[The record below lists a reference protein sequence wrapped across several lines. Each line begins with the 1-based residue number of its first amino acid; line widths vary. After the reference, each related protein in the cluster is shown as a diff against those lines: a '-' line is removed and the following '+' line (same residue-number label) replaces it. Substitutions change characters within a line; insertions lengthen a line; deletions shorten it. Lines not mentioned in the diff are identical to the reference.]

1 VLPDLPLLPLLWRPG
16 RLFLLASLR
25 PLLGVPARVLLLLP
39 AFLLLQGLCTV
50 AGPSLGNP
58 SLRPDNDDEQQRQ

>member
-1 VLPDLPLLPLLWRPG
+1 MLPDLPLLLLLWRPG
-16 RLFLLASLR
+16 RLFLLTSVL
-25 PLLGVPARVLLLLP
+25 PLLGVPVRALLLLP

-58 SLRPDNDDEQQRQ
+58 LLRPENNDEQQRQ